1 MDMRINDPKLGQMR
15 SIDRLYDSVV
25 TPYVIHLEDDWEFI
39 RPIELERIVGMLE
52 KRPDVSVALLAHRE
66 YAPHLERG
74 ARLTGID
81 GLAYKCFEHDTHPL
95 WFSYS
100 FNPSIVR
107 IDLWRRLGPFAK
119 YETEEKLSGELKKQ
133 GMRIA
138 LLWPPI
144 GRHIGDDRHVPDP
157 FQPQRP
163 RNILER
169 LVRSAKKRLTRL
181 SAS

>member
-1 MDMRINDPKLGQMR
+1 MIQSSDRCALSIVCMIWRYPLRHSPRRRLGVHQA
-15 SIDRLYDSVV
+15 DRTRAHCRDA
-25 TPYVIHLEDDWEFI
+25 
-39 RPIELERIVGMLE
+39 RKAARCERCAFGAPGIC
-52 KRPDVSVALLAHRE
+52 
-66 YAPHLERG
+66 PHLERG

-169 LVRSAKKRLTRL
+169 LARSAKKRLTRL